1 MPLGFMP
8 GGGVTDTIF
17 ILQYLQENY
26 IHKRKDKTYSKIEG
40 SNVNADATKH
50 PKFVCMVLLVWTQY
64 HLRDG
69 SIKVVLGL
77 KGN

>member
-1 MPLGFMP
+1 MHCIY
-8 GGGVTDTIF
+8 V
-17 ILQYLQENY
+17 
-26 IHKRKDKTYSKIEG
+26 EG

-50 PKFVCMVLLVWTQY
+50 QNFVRMVLLVQTQY